1 MQKIRNTKGS
11 VIKVLLKKGLKEEFE
26 SFEKKIDAK
35 LDTLDRKFD
44 AKLERLENKI
54 DAKLTKFRD
63 TILTA
68 IDPLLAELEHRRQ
81 DRELASHQTE
91 EIRSQLGSH
100 EKRIKKLETQRII

>member
-68 IDPLLAELEHRRQ
+68 IDPLLAELEHTDGKTESLPHIKLKRSEANLGVTK
-81 DRELASHQTE
+81 RESKNWKPRE
-91 EIRSQLGSH
+91 
-100 EKRIKKLETQRII
+100 